1 MFFIFSVSLF
11 CISLLQPL
19 SLQEPLSLDE
29 AQQYSAKK
37 VRVTGF
43 LYSLPTGE
51 QLIGNQPN
59 LRSCCIG
66 SKKMAYQQLLLT
78 EAIPS
83 SLAAVTVI
91 GEFHLNLG
99 KEKERFP
106 YLLTQISLEKKTVIA
121 PFYYLLLT
129 LAFVILLSFCF
140 LRFYKRG

>member
-66 SKKMAYQQLLLT
+66 SVLT
-78 EAIPS
+78 WSCFVSRTIS
-83 SLAAVTVI
+83 ITSLRRI
-91 GEFHLNLG
+91 LN
-99 KEKERFP
+99 
-106 YLLTQISLEKKTVIA
+106 
-121 PFYYLLLT
+121 
-129 LAFVILLSFCF
+129 
-140 LRFYKRG
+140 